1 MNEAEKLINS
11 LYGKGT
17 IGFTCDSCG
26 REVNGCSIVNGM
38 TFCAK
43 CYQETFGK
51 DNQQNEIQQLKQQL
65 EEKDEQIKK
74 RVMVYEEQFIEQTNE
89 IYSLKQQLA
98 EKDKEIEEILS
109 SKKHFKTCAEN
120 MSDVLKTI
128 NSVLPKPQE
137 NGLNYKKVADDVIAL
152 IKEKDKEINSLI
164 VDYEKRI
171 SQEQELMS
179 NMEHRLAE
187 KQNTIN
193 EINKE
198 FVQAVHDWKALCA
211 EKDKEIETMKKDSD
225 KNIDYLVEF
234 ASLIENE
241 KDCNRMLK
249 ALDRVKSGN
258 KYIIDKANQSKT
270 EFAIQELEKV
280 KELVKD
286 KSAWSSPFGLLKI
299 QESDVEQIIDQQI
312 KELKGE

>member
-1 MNEAEKLINS
+1 MDNYFN
-11 LYGKGT
+11 GRGT
-17 IGFTCDSCG
+17 FGFTCDVCG

-38 TFCAK
+38 KFCAK
-43 CYQETFGK
+43 CYHQIFGK
-51 DNQQNEIQQLKQQL
+51 DNQQTEIAQLKQQL
-65 EEKDEQIKK
+65 
-74 RVMVYEEQFIEQTNE
+74 
-89 IYSLKQQLA
+89 
-98 EKDKEIEEILS
+98 
-109 SKKHFKTCAEN
+109 
-120 MSDVLKTI
+120 
-128 NSVLPKPQE
+128 
-137 NGLNYKKVADDVIAL
+137 AD
-152 IKEKDKEINSLI
+152 
-164 VDYEKRI
+164 
-171 SQEQELMS
+171 
-179 NMEHRLAE
+179 
-187 KQNTIN
+187 KQNTID

-280 KELVKD
+280 KAKVR
-286 KSAWSSPFGLLKI
+286 
-299 QESDVEQIIDQQI
+299 DVSGALALCEVEVQIDQQI

>member
-1 MNEAEKLINS
+1 MSKEKQCECCHEWWYDSDVKENLCPNCYDYFKQLKRQLKEKDNLIE
-11 LYGKGT
+11 
-17 IGFTCDSCG
+17 FG
-26 REVNGCSIVNGM
+26 REEIRKRNKRIDEIVERDKKLFDDKN
-38 TFCAK
+38 K
-43 CYQETFGK
+43 E
-51 DNQQNEIQQLKQQL
+51 L
-65 EEKDEQIKK
+65 EK
-74 RVMVYEEQFIEQTNE
+74 
-89 IYSLKQQLA
+89 LKQQLA

-109 SKKHFKTCAEN
+109 SKRHFKTCAEN

-270 EFAIQELEKV
+270 EFAMQELEKV

-286 KSAWSSPFGLLKI
+286 KSAWQSPFGLLKI
-299 QESDVEQIIDQQI
+299 QESDVEQIIDNQI
-312 KELKGE
+312 KEIKGE